1 MKRRFSLFTYP
12 VMDMKAAEAELN
24 RRAASGWRLERVWL
38 GTLASFVPAESPVT
52 YCLDWYD
59 PNREDGPDYSG
70 LLARAGWQFRSQA
83 KYWNVYEAPAGTTPI
98 QTDGELE
105 YQRFRKKALRS
116 MKRGGGTL
124 LALAAVLAALLMIE
138 QQMDLGAGVLEGLDL
153 ITRYQTGAMFALFAP
168 LLLAGGLLWGGRL
181 LLRLGQWRRAAE
193 AGVELPVPGRRSA
206 LAAAVCCLAVQVLT
220 VAMIPAFLLDGVS
233 GAFRRRY
240 LWLAILAALSAA
252 AWKEG
257 PEYRRVRRGKKRT
270 AVAAAVLLLLG
281 TLPLY
286 GLTARFRVEPPLAG
300 IGLDLNTFGE
310 LREETSGTF
319 LAARTHWVDA
329 PREVEI
335 RGETYYSVEK
345 TAGDAWTLPWPW
357 LTDWAE
363 GISRRTAGTELP
375 PLEGYEG
382 VWARW
387 SGPDARRLVIRRG
400 NTVVR
405 LNSWPGSRPDEEW
418 LNAILSHLEG
428 GTSS

>member
-1 MKRRFSLFTYP
+1 MKRRFVLFTYP
-12 VMDMKAAEAELN
+12 VMDMKAAEAALN

-257 PEYRRVRRGKKRT
+257 PEYRRVRRGKKRVPP
-270 AVAAAVLLLLG
+270 ADFARKGRKNFG
-281 TLPLY
+281 TP
-286 GLTARFRVEPPLAG
+286 
-300 IGLDLNTFGE
+300 
-310 LREETSGTF
+310 
-319 LAARTHWVDA
+319 
-329 PREVEI
+329 
-335 RGETYYSVEK
+335 
-345 TAGDAWTLPWPW
+345 
-357 LTDWAE
+357 AE
-363 GISRRTAGTELP
+363 
-375 PLEGYEG
+375 
-382 VWARW
+382 
-387 SGPDARRLVIRRG
+387 
-400 NTVVR
+400 
-405 LNSWPGSRPDEEW
+405 NS
-418 LNAILSHLEG
+418 
-428 GTSS
+428 